1 MKYLMDTKQSELMYV
16 LKAFVTA
23 STIALCFATV
33 IVYLFPN
40 AKASGQEFD
49 TLTAFLLL
57 VLVGTIAETL
67 IMIPIFAAI
76 KLFTK
81 NIVKIAF
88 VSALIWAGIHSF
100 SPSVWGLVTFSSFF
114 IYSLAFLN
122 WDSISR
128 KKAIYITFGIHA
140 LKNASA
146 FILLKYI
153 S

>member
-1 MKYLMDTKQSELMYV
+1 MKYLMDTKQPELMYV
-16 LKAFVTA
+16 LKAFLTA
-23 STIALCFATV
+23 SIIALCLAAV
-33 IVYLFPN
+33 IIYIFPN
-40 AKASGQEFD
+40 AKSSAQEFD
-49 TLTAFLLL
+49 ALTTFLLL
-57 VLVGTIAETL
+57 VLFGTIVETL
-67 IMIPIFAAI
+67 IMIPIFAVI

-81 NIVKIAF
+81 HIVKMAF

-100 SPSVWGLVTFSSFF
+100 SPSVWGVVTFSSFF